1 MGGPGGVRSPSAQ
14 VRQGR
19 AVTIFSSDRRA
30 RFILTPLLLL
40 AIGGIFWLD
49 HTNALGLRRGAVSA
63 LIFGLIALAGVH
75 EYIRMLTAG
84 GFAVSGVLLPLMTL
98 GLCGSSFLFSWTS
111 LDEELYPVIFG
122 TVLLLFLV
130 AVESLTRKGMAKS
143 LERQGAT
150 LLGFVMIAWPLYF
163 AQGMSLRHLPS
174 VVYIVL
180 VCKSGDIGAYLVGST
195 LGKHKL
201 IKHISPGKTVEGAV
215 GSMVLAVVTAVLLR
229 GPMLDPVLVLGL
241 TGALGLGIMLN
252 ITTQAGDLIE
262 SLLKRRCGVKDSGS
276 LLPAHGGVL
285 DMVDSLLFS
294 FCAYFPVLAWMT

>member
-1 MGGPGGVRSPSAQ
+1 M
-14 VRQGR
+14 
-19 AVTIFSSDRRA
+19 TIFSSDRRA

-63 LIFGLIALAGVH
+63 LILGLIALAGVH

-174 VVYIVL
+174 VVYVVL

>member
-1 MGGPGGVRSPSAQ
+1 MSM
-14 VRQGR
+14 
-19 AVTIFSSDRRA
+19 FSSDRRA

-49 HTNALGLRRGAVSA
+49 NTNTLGLRRGAVSA
-63 LIFGLIALAGVH
+63 LILGLIALAGVH

-174 VVYIVL
+174 VVYVVL

-195 LGKHKL
+195 LGRHKL

-215 GSMVLAVVTAVLLR
+215 GGMVLAVVMAVLLR
-229 GPMLDPVLVLGL
+229 GAMLDPVLVLGL

>member
-1 MGGPGGVRSPSAQ
+1 
-14 VRQGR
+14 
-19 AVTIFSSDRRA
+19 
-30 RFILTPLLLL
+30 
-40 AIGGIFWLD
+40 
-49 HTNALGLRRGAVSA
+49 
-63 LIFGLIALAGVH
+63 
-75 EYIRMLTAG
+75 
-84 GFAVSGVLLPLMTL
+84 
-98 GLCGSSFLFSWTS
+98 
-111 LDEELYPVIFG
+111 
-122 TVLLLFLV
+122 
-130 AVESLTRKGMAKS
+130 
-143 LERQGAT
+143 
-150 LLGFVMIAWPLYF
+150 
-163 AQGMSLRHLPS
+163 MSLRHLPS
-174 VVYIVL
+174 VFYVVL

-215 GSMVLAVVTAVLLR
+215 GSMVLSAVTAVLLR

-294 FCAYFPVLAWMT
+294 FFAFFPVLAWMT

>member
-1 MGGPGGVRSPSAQ
+1 MS
-14 VRQGR
+14 
-19 AVTIFSSDRRA
+19 IFSSDRQA

-49 HTNALGLRRGAVSA
+49 NTDALGLRRGAVSA
-63 LIFGLIALAGVH
+63 LILGLLALAGIH

-84 GFAVSGVLLPLMTL
+84 GFPVSRILLPLMTL
-98 GLCGSSFLFSWTS
+98 ALCGSSFLWAWTS
-111 LDEELYPVIFG
+111 IDHEVYPLIIG
-122 TVLLLFLV
+122 TVLLLFPIAL
-130 AVESLTRKGMAKS
+130 ESLTRRKMEKG
-143 LERQGAT
+143 LERQGAA
-150 LLGFVMIAWPLYF
+150 LLGFIMIVWPLYL

-174 VVYIVL
+174 VIYVVL

-201 IKHISPGKTVEGAV
+201 IPHISPGKTVEGAL
-215 GSMVLAVVTAVLLR
+215 GSMALATVVAVLLR
-229 GPMLDPVLVLGL
+229 GPLLEPEVVLGL
-241 TGALGLGIMLN
+241 TGALGVGIMLN

-294 FCAYFPVLAWMT
+294 FFAYFPILAWMT

>member
-1 MGGPGGVRSPSAQ
+1 MSF
-14 VRQGR
+14 
-19 AVTIFSSDRRA
+19 FSSDRRA

-49 HTNALGLRRGAVSA
+49 NTDALGLRRGAVSA
-63 LIFGLIALAGVH
+63 LILGLLALAGVH

-84 GFAVSGVLLPLMTL
+84 GFAVSKVLLPVMTL
-98 GLCGSSFLFSWTS
+98 ALCGSSFLWAWTS
-111 LDEELYPVIFG
+111 IDHELYPLIIG
-122 TVLLLFLV
+122 TVLLLFPIAL
-130 AVESLTRKGMAKS
+130 ESLTRKKMAKG

-150 LLGFVMIAWPLYF
+150 LLGFIMIVWPLYI

-174 VVYIVL
+174 VVYVVL
-180 VCKSGDIGAYLVGST
+180 VCKSGDIGAYLTGST

-201 IKHISPGKTVEGAV
+201 IEHISPGKTVEGAV
-215 GSMVLAVVTAVLLR
+215 GSMALAAVVAVLLR
-229 GPMLDPVLVLGL
+229 GPLLEPEVVLGL
-241 TGALGLGIMLN
+241 TGALGVGIMLN

-294 FCAYFPVLAWMT
+294 FFAYFPVLAWMT

>member
-1 MGGPGGVRSPSAQ
+1 MSL
-14 VRQGR
+14 
-19 AVTIFSSDRRA
+19 FSSERRA
-30 RFILTPLLLL
+30 RFILTPILLL

-49 HTNALGLRRGAVSA
+49 NTDALGIRKGAISA
-63 LIFGLIALAGVH
+63 LILGLLALGGVH
-75 EYIRMLTAG
+75 EFIKIMTAG
-84 GFAVSGVLLPLMTL
+84 GFPVSRVLLPVMTL
-98 GLCGSSFLFSWTS
+98 ALCGSSFLFTWTS

-130 AVESLTRKGMAKS
+130 AVESLTERGMGAG

-150 LLGFVMIAWPLYF
+150 ILGFVMIAWPLYF

-174 VVYIVL
+174 VIYVVL

-195 LGKHKL
+195 LGRRKL
-201 IKHISPGKTVEGAV
+201 IPHISPGKTVEGAA
-215 GSMVLAVVTAVLLR
+215 GSMALSVVAAVLLR
-229 GPMLDPVLVLGL
+229 GPLLEPVLILGL
-241 TGALGLGIMLN
+241 TGAVGAGIMLN

-262 SLLKRRCGVKDSGS
+262 SLLKRRSGVKDSGS

-294 FCAYFPVLAWMT
+294 FCVFFPILAWMT